1 MLFSAAAN
9 VWELLRLRNPQSL
22 QEPLKHVGLRAL
34 AVSITHSIL
43 AVAAFWNR

>member
-1 MLFSAAAN
+1 M
-9 VWELLRLRNPQSL
+9 
-22 QEPLKHVGLRAL
+22 EPLKQVGFRAL

>member
-9 VWELLRLRNPQSL
+9 VWELLRLRRPATL
-22 QEPLKHVGLRAL
+22 MEPLKQVGFRAL